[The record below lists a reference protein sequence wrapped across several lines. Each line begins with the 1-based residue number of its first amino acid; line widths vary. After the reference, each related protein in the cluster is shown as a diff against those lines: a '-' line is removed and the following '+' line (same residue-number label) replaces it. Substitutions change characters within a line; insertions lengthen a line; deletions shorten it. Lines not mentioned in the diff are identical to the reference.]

1 VRADDAAA
9 VRSLQRSTNLMG
21 EAGTYLAEEQY
32 AWARATLERV
42 LELDPGNAEA
52 RALLAQLPQLEPP
65 PTVSTA
71 PPALPPAGSAAEA
84 NLVAGA
90 GGG

>member
-9 VRSLQRSTNLMG
+9 VRSLQRTTNMMG
-21 EAGTYLAEEQY
+21 EAGTYLAEGQY

-42 LELDPGNAEA
+42 LEIDPAHAEA
-52 RALLAQLPQLEPP
+52 RALLAQLAELDPS
-65 PTVSTA
+65 PTA
-71 PPALPPAGSAAEA
+71 LAALPPAGSAVEA
-84 NLVAGA
+84 HLVEGA